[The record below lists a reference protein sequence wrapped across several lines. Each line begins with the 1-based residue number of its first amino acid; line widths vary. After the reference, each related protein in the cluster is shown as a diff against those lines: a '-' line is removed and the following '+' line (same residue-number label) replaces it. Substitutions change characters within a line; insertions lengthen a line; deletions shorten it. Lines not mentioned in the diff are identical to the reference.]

1 MNQTILEPITETQEL
16 EEAIVVE
23 SKVETTEAKIE
34 TRTIN
39 GREVPCIEIKNY
51 LFPDDIPV
59 PLWADLIISDLTP
72 TEKLWKLHKFACPD
86 SQAIAKE
93 FDEAFWLHESL
104 NLLNAYKL

>member
-1 MNQTILEPITETQEL
+1 MTEQLET
-16 EEAIVVE
+16 
-23 SKVETTEAKIE
+23 IE
-34 TRTIN
+34 TIQPAESQITSLTIN
-39 GREVPCIEIKNY
+39 DREVPCIKVKNY

-59 PLWADLIISDLTP
+59 PLWADLVISELTP